1 MLDFEK
7 ELEKFQPSPEVDE
20 VEDLIIH
27 NDVSDITDIIKEI
40 CKENK

>member
-7 ELEKFQPSPEVDE
+7 ELEKFQPGPEVDE